1 MRLSY
6 VMKFVAD
13 MDKAVGFYRDT
24 LGLEL
29 RFQSPEWSEFATG
42 QTTLA
47 LHLASDRNPAGRVEL
62 GFGVDDIDALHRDL
76 TAKGVVFTR
85 PPVDEHGTKLA
96 SFLDCEGSQVSVS
109 G

>member
-1 MRLSY
+1 MRLTY

-42 QTTLA
+42 ETTLA

-62 GFGVDDIDALHRDL
+62 GFGVDDVDALHRDL

-85 PPVDEHGTKLA
+85 PPADEHGTKLA